1 MPGSLAAF
9 TDSPRQHI
17 PAAVSQWGSPRTVQH
32 PQPVFY
38 PPTHQ
43 HSQAAVR
50 AGGGGY
56 YQGSLAAARTHWQQQ
71 QLYAAQLA
79 QQQAHY
85 FHQAAAYPACQLLT
99 SAAA

>member
-9 TDSPRQHI
+9 TGSTRQHL
-17 PAAVSQWGSPRTVQH
+17 PAAVAQWGSPRRVMY

-56 YQGSLAAARTHWQQQ
+56 YQGSHWQQQ